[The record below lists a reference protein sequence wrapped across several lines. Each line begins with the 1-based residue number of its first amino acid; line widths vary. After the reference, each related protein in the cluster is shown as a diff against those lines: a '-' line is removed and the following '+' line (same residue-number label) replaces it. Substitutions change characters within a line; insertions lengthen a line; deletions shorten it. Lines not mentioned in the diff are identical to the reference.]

1 MKKILE
7 YGLLI
12 AGMAAYFGFVYPDL
26 ILPEDAYL
34 LVEEEGAEYQ
44 IPYEEAKQLEMEE
57 IYHPLL
63 HGAVTNSMELQHN
76 CIITGSNASG
86 KSTFIKTIAVNV
98 ILAQSIHTCTA
109 KRMHLPHA
117 KMNKKD

>member
-12 AGMAAYFGFVYPDL
+12 AGMAAYFGFVYPEL

-44 IPYEEAKQLEMEE
+44 IPYEEAKQL
-57 IYHPLL
+57 
-63 HGAVTNSMELQHN
+63 Q
-76 CIITGSNASG
+76 
-86 KSTFIKTIAVNV
+86 
-98 ILAQSIHTCTA
+98 
-109 KRMHLPHA
+109 
-117 KMNKKD
+117 